1 MSAGWIIDDIIARRD
16 ASSSLWST
24 IGIIVGGT
32 DNGRAGRRRW
42 HRFAYYASSLRDLRA
57 ARDNIRRGAT
67 PWAMF
72 QTYPLGI
79 SNRSHNHSVTVSRK
93 VSPYLAFPSQTC
105 IIVRRYVCS
114 KFLARIYDYS
124 FLIEDATIATL
135 TPLTDHLKINLTF
148 KEISS
153 KLYQLRR
160 FEIYVTFRSIFVSRL
175 IVRIKR

>member
-1 MSAGWIIDDIIARRD
+1 MDYRRYYCASRRLVLALVDDWHHRRRRCR
-16 ASSSLWST
+16 
-24 IGIIVGGT
+24 GT

-57 ARDNIRRGAT
+57 ARDNIRRDAT

-105 IIVRRYVCS
+105 IIVHRYVCS
-114 KFLARIYDYS
+114 KHVFMIIRFL
-124 FLIEDATIATL
+124 
-135 TPLTDHLKINLTF
+135 
-148 KEISS
+148 
-153 KLYQLRR
+153 
-160 FEIYVTFRSIFVSRL
+160 
-175 IVRIKR
+175 